1 MSSGLKWIFT
11 WGVRQTP
18 SLIIENIPKASEYF
32 QYICCDNWDSDLE
45 NLFNTLNVALNLRIE
60 EKIKSIILSESKNS
74 PRILKNIFRKTIA
87 LNSIDTDSINKII
100 KTTIQESC

>member
-1 MSSGLKWIFT
+1 MHLLIF
-11 WGVRQTP
+11 Q
-18 SLIIENIPKASEYF
+18 NNHKAMM
-32 QYICCDNWDSDLE
+32 DLE